1 MGHPPSNS
9 VLHPSVPAAQL
20 SAAGVSVARAV
31 LAQDPL
37 RVLALL
43 PSMVSGLSNPP
54 SEGQGSELARRVL
67 ERLGEA
73 VEEAV
78 IPHGEGAAEQIN
90 TATVRGP
97 IEAGPRGIRWA
108 GHVSGSHASLVAS
121 AMSITGPVRKQ
132 NEDRVLGDP
141 SLGLVAV
148 ADGVGGTRHGALAAS
163 IVLRR
168 FHQEVAQLR
177 NAAAAIDEQEIHA
190 LVQRVRR
197 DLCGESAVHGVS
209 DLACTLT
216 AVLVLSDHAI
226 VAHVGDSRAY
236 RVRDGVAVCLTDD
249 HTHAADLVA
258 QGVMSSEDAARS
270 PARHWLSRSMS
281 PRSSVVPDVSR
292 VDLRL
297 GDQLLVMSDGV
308 HGRLAPL
315 DLVRCTWGRPT
326 AEGASRLVKLALSRR
341 ARDNITAA
349 VMSLEPALPGVLLP
363 ELRALRSYLRVQR
376 ILPGE
381 TLQDTVDAGGW
392 WELWSPPTPEEGA
405 GRPRGR
411 GLRSRSLESTQAA
424 MAVPDGGTV
433 VHMSTGAWLLAL
445 RDRPQAGRVL
455 ARRWLASLQA
465 DVDQGLENLV
475 TLPQA

>member
-1 MGHPPSNS
+1 M
-9 VLHPSVPAAQL
+9 
-20 SAAGVSVARAV
+20 ARAV
-31 LAQDPL
+31 LDQGPL

-43 PSMVSGLSNPP
+43 PSMVSGLPALP
-54 SEGQGSELARRVL
+54 TEEQGSELSRRVL
-67 ERLGEA
+67 ERLQDA

-78 IPHGEGAAEQIN
+78 IPTDEASATQIN
-90 TATVRGP
+90 SATVRGP
-97 IEAGPRGIRWA
+97 VEQGPRGLRWA
-108 GHVSGSHASLVAS
+108 GHVSGSQASLVAS

-132 NEDRVLGDP
+132 NEDRVLVDP

-148 ADGVGGTRHGALAAS
+148 ADGVGGTKYGALAAS

-168 FHQEVAQLR
+168 FHREVGQLR
-177 NAAAAIDEQEIHA
+177 NAGAVINEEELHA

-197 DLCGESAVHGVS
+197 DLCGESAVHGVT
-209 DLACTLT
+209 DLASTLT
-216 AVLVLSDHAI
+216 AVLVMSDHAL

-236 RVRDGVAVCLTDD
+236 RVRDGVALCLTED
-249 HTHAADLVA
+249 HTHAAALVA
-258 QGVMSSEDAARS
+258 QGAMTQEDAARS

-281 PRSSVVPDVSR
+281 PRSSVVPDVIR
-292 VDLRL
+292 VDLQL

-326 AEGASRLVKLALSRR
+326 AEGASRLVKLAQSRR

-376 ILPGE
+376 VQAGE
-381 TLQDTVDAGGW
+381 ALQDTVDAGGW
-392 WELWSPPTPEEGA
+392 WELWTPADAAEPKA
-405 GRPRGR
+405 RATAS
-411 GLRSRSLESTQAA
+411 GLRSRSLESSQPGLV
-424 MAVPDGGTV
+424 MQQGGTV

-455 ARRWLASLQA
+455 ARRWLASLRAHA
-465 DVDQGLENLV
+465 DAGIENLV
-475 TLPQA
+475 NPPQA